1 MQTLIAISALGIFC
15 LIAEIFNL
23 RKALVPVTIVGL
35 LAILGIT
42 LNLWSR
48 SEEHTSELQSPC

>member
-1 MQTLIAISALGIFC
+1 MQTIIAIAALGVFT

-23 RKALVPVTIVGL
+23 RKALVPVTIIGL

-42 LNLWSR
+42 LNLWSIN
-48 SEEHTSELQSPC
+48 QSFDSQFT